1 MLPSAASPAARYGVA
16 LAALVLAVTLTMA
29 VPPLSRHVPF
39 ALLFAA
45 VAVAAWYGGRG
56 PALVISALGAGIGA
70 MIFAPTGVPSAL
82 DTTAAVRIAAFV
94 VVALIIIALTARRE
108 SAERSAEDA
117 RQRLQAVLDGASAVV
132 YCRDLDGRIT
142 LINRR
147 YEELFHVTREGVIG
161 KRSHDIFPAAL
172 ADRFRANDLAALAAG
187 RPVEFE
193 EIVHHDDGAHTY
205 ISLKFPLRDAG
216 GAVTGVCGI
225 STDITERK
233 RAQRAADE
241 QREWLNVTLASIGDA
256 VIATDMNARVTFM
269 NAVAE
274 KLTGW
279 TAADAAGTPL
289 TDVFRIVDESTRQPR
304 ESPVEKVRREGTV
317 VGLTNHTVLLA
328 RDGREVA
335 IDDSGA
341 PIRDADG
348 AIIGVVLVF
357 REITERRR
365 LESERAQLLELERSA
380 RAVAQAAQERATFIA
395 RASTVL
401 ASSLDYGTTLAA
413 VARLIVPELAD
424 ACFVD
429 LLEED
434 GTLRR
439 VTVAHVDPS
448 LEILARNFTERQAS
462 DLDARHPLGEVLRT
476 GEAVRYTEL
485 PDSLLA
491 TLAPDAERLDPI
503 RALRLSSLMIV
514 PLSARGRAL
523 GALWLVSQAKER
535 QYGAADLDLAEDL
548 ARRIAAAVDN
558 ALLYREA
565 ERRRLEAEAAQR
577 RFAFMAEAS
586 TALSSSLD
594 YETTLQS
601 VARLAVPFLA
611 DWCAIEMVQTDG
623 TLVRAATAHAE
634 PATDALAL
642 ELLGRSSAEPD
653 ASHGIAAV
661 VRSGKSEFRPAI
673 EAIELA
679 REAADPD
686 QRRRIQSLGV
696 VSYMCVPIATA
707 AGSIGAIALAHGPS
721 RRRYGLDDLRLA
733 EAVARR
739 TATAIDNARLF
750 RHAQEAN
757 RAKDEFLATLSHE
770 LRTPLHAM
778 LGWTGMLRRGTI
790 DAAERNRAIEVI
802 ERNTRLQAQLIEDLL
817 DVSRIVTGKLRLDVR
832 PVELPPIIE
841 AALDAVRVAAAAKA
855 IQIETALDSD
865 VGPVSGDPDRLQQV
879 VWNLLSNAIKF
890 TPRDGRVSVRL
901 DTVAG
906 HARIRVSDTGA
917 GISPAFLPHLFERFR
932 QADSTATRAHG
943 GLGIGLALVRH
954 LVELHGGR
962 VRAESEGEGH
972 GATFTVELPL
982 LAVTTTPVAL
992 RSELPRAPDGLP
1004 TLDGVRVLVVDDELD
1019 ARELVTAVLE
1029 RCGAVVEVAA
1039 SAAEAMTTLEQS
1051 VPDVLVSDVGLP
1063 GEDGYAL
1070 VRKLRSL
1077 DADRARIPAV
1087 ALTAYAHPADRT
1099 RALLA
1104 GFQMHLAK
1112 PIEPE
1117 ELAAVV
1123 ANLARLRRR

>member
-1 MLPSAASPAARYGVA
+1 MPTPSPSPAIRYGVG
-16 LAALVLAVTLTMA
+16 LAAFILAVTLTVL
-29 VPPLSRHVPF
+29 VPTLSRHLPF
-39 ALLFAA
+39 ALIFAA
-45 VAVAAWYGGRG
+45 VAVAAWQGGRG
-56 PALVISALGAGIGA
+56 PALLVSALGAAAGA
-70 MIFAPTGVPSAL
+70 LIPPLTGSPAL
-82 DTTAAVRIAAFV
+82 DGAAVVRIGVFA
-94 VVALIIIALTARRE
+94 VVALVITALIARRE
-108 SAERSAEDA
+108 SAERNLEST
-117 RQRLQAVLDGASAVV
+117 RRFLQAVLDGAPAVV

-161 KRSHDIFPAAL
+161 KRSHDIFPAEL

-193 EIVHHDDGAHTY
+193 EVVHQDDGVHTY
-205 ISLKFPLRDAG
+205 ISLKFPLRDATG
-216 GAVTGVCGI
+216 TVTGVCGI
-225 STDITERK
+225 STDISARQRSEREVH
-233 RAQRAADE
+233 E

-256 VIATDMNARVTFM
+256 VIATDTAARITFM
-269 NAVAE
+269 NGVAE

-279 TAADAAGTPL
+279 TAGEATGTAL
-289 TDVFRIVDESTRQPR
+289 GDVFRIVDERTREPR
-304 ESPVEKVRREGTV
+304 ESPVDKVLREGTV
-317 VGLTNHTVLLA
+317 VGLANHTVLLA
-328 RDGREVA
+328 RDGREIP

-341 PIRDADG
+341 PIRDAEG
-348 AIIGVVLVF
+348 TIIGVVLVF
-357 REITERRR
+357 REISERRR
-365 LESERAQLLELERSA
+365 LEIERAQILELERSA
-380 RAVAQAAQERATFIA
+380 RAVAQAAQERASFVA

-413 VARLIVPELAD
+413 VARLIVPELTD
-424 ACFVD
+424 TCFVD
-429 LLEED
+429 LLDDD

-439 VTVAHVDPS
+439 VTVPHGDPALES
-448 LEILARNFTERQAS
+448 LAADFTRSYAPDLDSEHPLAR
-462 DLDARHPLGEVLRT
+462 VLRT
-476 GEAVRYTEL
+476 GEPVRYPEVS
-485 PDSLLA
+485 DSLLG
-491 TLAPDAERLDPI
+491 TLAADADSLARV

-514 PLSARGRAL
+514 PLAARGRTV
-523 GALWLVSQAKER
+523 GALWLVSQTPGRRYSA
-535 QYGAADLDLAEDL
+535 GDLTLAEDL

-558 ALLYREA
+558 ALLYAEA
-565 ERRRLEAEAAQR
+565 ERRRQEAETAQR
-577 RFAFMAEAS
+577 RFAFLADAS
-586 TALSSSLD
+586 TALSSALD
-594 YETTLQS
+594 IDTTLQR

-611 DWCAIEMVQTDG
+611 DWCAIDAVRPDG
-623 TLVRAATAHAE
+623 
-634 PATDALAL
+634 ALARTAVAHVDPDL
-642 ELLGRSSAEPD
+642 EPLARELQSRFPEALPGS
-653 ASHGIAAV
+653 AAV
-661 VRSGKSEFRPAI
+661 MRSGKPEFRPVTDDAD
-673 EAIELA
+673 LLGD
-679 REAADPD
+679 AADDD
-686 QRRRIQSLGV
+686 QRRIVRALGV
-696 VSYMCVPIATA
+696 SSYICVPISTA
-707 AGSIGAIALAHGPS
+707 AGATGAITLAHGVS

-733 EAVARR
+733 EALARR
-739 TATAIDNARLF
+739 AASAVDNARLY

-778 LGWTGMLRRGTI
+778 LGWTGILRRATM
-790 DAAERNRAIEVI
+790 DSAEHNRAIEVI

-832 PVELPPIIE
+832 PLDLPPVIE
-841 AALDAVRVAAAAKA
+841 AALDSVRVAAAAKA
-855 IQIETALDSD
+855 IRIETALDTD
-865 VGPVSGDPDRLQQV
+865 VGPVSGDADRLQQV

-890 TPRDGRVSVRL
+890 TPRDGRVSVSL
-901 DTVAG
+901 EGIGD
-906 HARIRVSDTGA
+906 HARISVSDTGV

-932 QADSTATRAHG
+932 QADSTATRTHG

-962 VRAESEGEGH
+962 VRAESAGEGQ

-982 LAVTTTPVAL
+982 LPTTTTPAAL
-992 RSELPRAPDGLP
+992 RSELTPAAEGLP
-1004 TLDGVRVLVVDDELD
+1004 ALDGVRVLVVDDEAD

-1029 RCGAVVEVAA
+1029 RCGAIVEPAA
-1039 SAAEAMTTLEQS
+1039 SAAEAEAALERS
-1051 VPDVLVSDVGLP
+1051 TPDVVVSDVGLP

-1077 DADRARIPAV
+1077 DGERAGIPAV